1 MFSLLE
7 SFSHA
12 FKGLVYVF
20 KSERNFRIQTLAALI
35 TACLA
40 VYFSLKAWEIITLIL
55 LILLVMIME
64 IINTALEY
72 FSDMMKPRLHHYVE
86 VVKDMM
92 AGGVLLSSIGS
103 IAIGVIIFLPRLMDF
118 FKSL

>member
-20 KSERNFRIQTLAALI
+20 KSERNFRIQTLASLI
-35 TACLA
+35 TVCLA
-40 VYFSLKAWEIITLIL
+40 VYFPLKAWEIITLIL

-72 FSDMMKPRLHHYVE
+72 FSDMMKPRLHHYVG

-103 IAIGVIIFLPRLMDF
+103 IAIGLIIFLPRLIDF